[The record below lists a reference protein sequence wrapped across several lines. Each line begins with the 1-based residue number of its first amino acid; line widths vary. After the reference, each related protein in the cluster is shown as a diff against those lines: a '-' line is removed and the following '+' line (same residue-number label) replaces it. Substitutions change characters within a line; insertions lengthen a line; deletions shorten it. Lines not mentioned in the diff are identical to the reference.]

1 MRGERGTEVIPKQ
14 TTAYY
19 CNMCGNL
26 YRNQRDAEECC
37 PVEEVGHWDC
47 GREICPRLIA
57 ALPHRTEEEARECAA
72 KGGEEVMK
80 QELTAAT
87 ILEALERT
95 LPAEPPVIH
104 CSACEQAGTTP
115 TPFEP
120 PPLVISPTIGRGQPT
135 FGTSTLGARFI
146 AKGVYEGG
154 VEQVCENYP
163 FLSTNQIL
171 LACWWMGTGGSKKWL
186 RRWGEW
192 ALDAGRHMAY
202 DCGTFPYP
210 PTRKATR

>member
-1 MRGERGTEVIPKQ
+1 MRGERGTEVTPKQ

-26 YRNQRDAEECC
+26 YRNQHDAEECC
-37 PVEEVGHWDC
+37 PAEEVEHWDC
-47 GREICPRLIA
+47 GREICPLLIA

-72 KGGEEVMK
+72 EG
-80 QELTAAT
+80 
-87 ILEALERT
+87 ALERMSD
-95 LPAEPPVIH
+95 

-115 TPFEP
+115 TPFES
-120 PPLVISPTIGRGQPT
+120 PPLIVSPTIGRGQPT

-163 FLSTNQIL
+163 FLSANQIL

-192 ALDAGRHMAY
+192 ALDAGLHMLH

-210 PTRKATR
+210 PTRKEQR